1 MSSSSDR
8 SLKCPTYDGKRS
20 KFQQWWVQFNAY
32 ACIKGFADALCEDQ
46 VEGLPEK
53 EADKIDL
60 SSDKGK
66 EQQ

>member
-8 SLKCPTYDGKRS
+8 GLKCPTHDGKRS
-20 KFQQWWVQFNAY
+20 KFQQWWVQFNVHAHV
-32 ACIKGFADALCEDQ
+32 KGFVDALCEDQ